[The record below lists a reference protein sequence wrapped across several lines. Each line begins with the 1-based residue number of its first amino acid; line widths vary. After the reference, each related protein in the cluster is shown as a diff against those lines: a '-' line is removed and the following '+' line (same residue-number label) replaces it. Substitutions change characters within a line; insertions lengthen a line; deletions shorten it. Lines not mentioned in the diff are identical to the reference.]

1 MALKIPFVQASRCY
15 TGVDSYIILEAK
27 KVRGFGRGHFPSVAI
42 ARHNREEFG
51 MKEIFCKY

>member
-15 TGVDSYIILEAK
+15 TGVDSYTILETK
-27 KVRGFGRGHFPSVAI
+27 KVRDFGRGHFPSVAI
-42 ARHNREEFG
+42 ARYNREEFA